1 MMMAPGAR
9 QLLLMLAA
17 AASMAG
23 TAGAEDASPGAS
35 SKDGPPALDCK
46 RSFEELKQAV
56 TSHPGAMQ
64 GSAEHWDLVQIKSA
78 GGSETNWWIA
88 LYVLTQQQHYAYPM
102 ITRKLI
108 WKEPSGKVMSERTAC
123 GYGDKGLFDKVMGEF
138 AALDKQMTD
147 TLEKEHPKKPG
158 E

>member
-1 MMMAPGAR
+1 MMPAGAR
-9 QLLLMLAA
+9 QLMLVLAA
-17 AASMAG
+17 GASMASA
-23 TAGAEDASPGAS
+23 AGAEEGKSED
-35 SKDGPPALDCK
+35 KPPALDCK

-56 TSHPGAMQ
+56 TSHPGAMK
-64 GSAEHWDLVQIKSA
+64 GSEEHWDLVQIKSA

-88 LYVLTQQQHYAYPM
+88 LYVLTQKQHYAYPM

-123 GYGDKGLFDKVMGEF
+123 GYGEKALFDKMMGEF
-138 AALDKQMTD
+138 AALDKQMLETI
-147 TLEKEHPKKPG
+147 EKEHSKKPG